1 MRFLG
6 KKNASKGEHADGSP
20 AGPADPGATP
30 VKVSPD
36 PATDG
41 ISVAGTF
48 GSDGSGST
56 ESGESA
62 RLDRTNDHV
71 LAPADKRGSDEVN
84 TSAVSHD
91 GLARAES
98 DPETTVPPVDLPAG
112 QRAPAPAIQAP
123 VVLLGNPRLG
133 SNPAALP
140 RLWGTAPDSVLDGA
154 QFLGLTV
161 RAASIRGDDHRYAG
175 ETRQDSIG
183 LWALDASALLGHD
196 QLVLLA
202 CVADGVGEHKLS
214 HLGSARACSLL
225 RQAVEAHLAG
235 LYWQDRH
242 LVASACEQVIAEV
255 ASGLRVF
262 ASESRLE
269 PKALS
274 TTLSAC
280 LIIPQR
286 QNGQG
291 AAARGILFA
300 VGDSGGFLLREGAWI
315 GIPAS
320 AEDDDGV
327 LSTKTDALPT
337 RPDNCQ
343 VSTHTLYAGDML
355 MLCTDGLGR
364 PLERVAAV
372 GEQLASWWGGRA
384 PALPEFYWQL
394 SFRAQTYGDDRS
406 AVCIW
411 LDEGS

>member
-1 MRFLG
+1 VRFLS
-6 KKNASKGEHADGSP
+6 KKNPSRGEHADDTSS
-20 AGPADPGATP
+20 AET
-30 VKVSPD
+30 V
-36 PATDG
+36 
-41 ISVAGTF
+41 
-48 GSDGSGST
+48 GSDGSGS
-56 ESGESA
+56 GESVESP
-62 RLDRTNDHV
+62 RQDEVSEHV
-71 LAPADKRGSDEVN
+71 LAPSDNRRPDEMN

-91 GLARAES
+91 GLALAEP
-98 DPETTVPPVDLPAG
+98 DPEAAPLVDTPA
-112 QRAPAPAIQAP
+112 AKHVPAPAIQAP

-161 RAASIRGDDHRYAG
+161 RAASLRGDDHRYAG

-183 LWALDASALLGHD
+183 LWALDASVSLGQD

-225 RQAVEAHLAG
+225 RQAVEAHIAG
-235 LYWQDRH
+235 LLGQDRH
-242 LVASACEQVIAEV
+242 LVASACERVIAEV

-262 ASESRLE
+262 ASDSRLE
-269 PKALS
+269 PKEVS

-280 LIIPQR
+280 LVIPQP
-286 QNGQG
+286 QNGEG
-291 AAARGILFA
+291 SAACAILFA
-300 VGDSGGFLLREGAWI
+300 VGDSGGFLLREGTWI
-315 GIPAS
+315 GIPAPT
-320 AEDDDGV
+320 ADDGGV

-343 VSTHTLYAGDML
+343 VSTHALYAGDML

-372 GEQLASWWGGRA
+372 GEQLASWWGGRV

-411 LDEGS
+411 LDGRS

>member
-1 MRFLG
+1 MIFRS
-6 KKNASKGEHADGSP
+6 KKNAAKGEHDDGSP
-20 AGPADPGATP
+20 AVPADPGATS

-48 GSDGSGST
+48 ASDGSGST

-62 RLDRTNDHV
+62 HLDGASDDV
-71 LAPADKRGSDEVN
+71 LAPADNRAPDDVD
-84 TSAVSHD
+84 TSAASHD
-91 GLARAES
+91 GLARAEP
-98 DPETTVPPVDLPAG
+98 DPEATVPTVDLPAG

-140 RLWGTAPDSVLDGA
+140 CLWGTAPDSVLDGA

-183 LWALDASALLGHD
+183 LWALDASALLGQD
-196 QLVLLA
+196 ELVLLA

-214 HLGSARACSLL
+214 HIGSARACSLL

-235 LYWQDRH
+235 LIGQDRH
-242 LVASACEQVIAEV
+242 LVASACERVIAEV

-269 PKALS
+269 PKTLS

-280 LIIPQR
+280 LVIPQR

-291 AAARGILFA
+291 AAARAVLFA
-300 VGDSGGFLLREGAWI
+300 VGDSGGFLLREGEWT
-315 GIPAS
+315 GIPAP
-320 AEDDDGV
+320 AADDGGV

-337 RPDNCQ
+337 RPDSCQ
-343 VSTHTLYAGDML
+343 VSTHALYVGDML

-411 LDEGS
+411 LDDGP